1 MLTSKQLPGVRANF
15 VIWIDDKPEEPMAIY
30 SKIKTPS
37 ETTIFEQ
44 LSSTIA
50 LNGWLEKNKQ
60 LFTDET
66 AKIIFIT
73 NMTRK

>member
-1 MLTSKQLPGVRANF
+1 
-15 VIWIDDKPEEPMAIY
+15 MAIY
-30 SKIKTPS
+30 NKIKSPS

-44 LSSTIA
+44 LSSTAA
-50 LNGWLEKNKQ
+50 LNVWLEKNKQ